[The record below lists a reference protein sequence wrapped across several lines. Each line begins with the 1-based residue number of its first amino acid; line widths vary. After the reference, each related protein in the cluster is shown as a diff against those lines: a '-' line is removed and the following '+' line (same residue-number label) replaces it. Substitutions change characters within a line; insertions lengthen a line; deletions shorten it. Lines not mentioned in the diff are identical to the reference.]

1 MDSLVRGYLEPPR
14 PLSSE
19 RPGAASQN
27 GLPRTGAAKA
37 SSWPAGSMMW
47 KKRSP
52 HDASETAVVGACGRE
67 AIDSGLGCTRNA
79 GVCAEAAGATAIS

>member
-19 RPGAASQN
+19 RPGAASQY
-27 GLPRTGAAKA
+27 GLPRTGEAKE
-37 SSWPAGSMMW
+37 SSWPAGSVMW

-52 HDASETAVVGACGRE
+52 HGASETAVVGAYGK
-67 AIDSGLGCTRNA
+67 
-79 GVCAEAAGATAIS
+79 